1 MSPCEVQV
9 GKGIENTLQ
18 SGDQLIRNY
27 YKGSGSIRR
36 KEERKEGRRK
46 EEEGGRE
53 RRKEEEG
60 GRGRRKEEEGGKRF
74 DPGLKQGIVL
84 NTLQNN
90 LYEQLPKPPMNAA
103 SLQ

>member
-60 GRGRRKEEEGGKRF
+60 GKRF